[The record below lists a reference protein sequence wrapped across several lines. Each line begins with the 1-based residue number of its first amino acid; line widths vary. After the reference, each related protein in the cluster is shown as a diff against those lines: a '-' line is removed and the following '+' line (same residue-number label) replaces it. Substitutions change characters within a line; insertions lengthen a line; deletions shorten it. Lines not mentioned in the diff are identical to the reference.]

1 MSVEITKAQS
11 AEMTSTDIELLDE
24 ELDTVAGGITINGDI
39 NGGNNSFVENNV
51 TTGYGRSHSY
61 EWQWQWK

>member
-24 ELDTVAGGITINGDI
+24 ELNTVAGGITINGGV
-39 NGGNNSFVENNV
+39 NGGKNSFVENNN
-51 TTGYGRSHSY
+51 TFQYGYGYPRYFSY
-61 EWQWQWK
+61 H